1 MEDEFHWYHKQC
13 YSKEELLNCFMYRI
27 MERGGIRLGPRRA
40 FLFAKEFER
49 DIDIPMMYGVDFS
62 DPGLRRFLNE
72 YMKAGGSKDLE
83 CYIGYFSRTKQ
94 EKSLNT
100 ISIQELILT
109 QPNDALT
116 FYTKEEDE
124 LHQRL
129 IHALASQVNQE
140 ELKKEEVKK
149 LRLERKK

>member
-1 MEDEFHWYHKQC
+1 
-13 YSKEELLNCFMYRI
+13 
-27 MERGGIRLGPRRA
+27 
-40 FLFAKEFER
+40 
-49 DIDIPMMYGVDFS
+49 MMYGVDFS